1 MVASRQQVI
10 VEALARNGLYFYSGV
25 YRKEWRS
32 ERYRERHQAVSRR
45 FTSAGFN
52 AQS

>member
-32 ERYRERHQAVSRR
+32 ERYRERHQSLSRR
-45 FTSAGFN
+45 LTSAGFN